1 MDVPKFWF
9 TNVSMIAIGFTE
21 SSNGNKYKKICTR
34 RLGYHDDVCIILLS
48 QKNQVRAYS
57 IVPRDGADLVSLPL
71 LEAIPMN
78 KELMM
83 TSRRKVK
90 EHNSDI

>member
-34 RLGYHDDVCIILLS
+34 RLGYHNDVCIILLS
-48 QKNQVRAYS
+48 QKNQVQTYS
-57 IVPRDGADLVSLPL
+57 IVSRGETDLVSLPL